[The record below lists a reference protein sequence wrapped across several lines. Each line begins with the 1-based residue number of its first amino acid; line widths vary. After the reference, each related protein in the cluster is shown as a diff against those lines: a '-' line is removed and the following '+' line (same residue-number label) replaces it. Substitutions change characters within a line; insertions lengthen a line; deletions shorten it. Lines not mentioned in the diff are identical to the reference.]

1 MSFVIFV
8 FGLTVGVTYH
18 EHIYSIIAPHFE
30 EPIHNNKNGYD
41 DSTSHINNDTKPDDK
56 TTIQESA
63 INVAHKIELCFT
75 PPAHH
80 CGHFIANVIDQAHS
94 SIYMQAYGLTHP
106 EIIGSLIAAKQRG
119 LDVRVLL
126 DKSNLTQKFSK
137 IKDLEQ
143 AGIEVT
149 IDKVPGIA
157 HNKVIILDQGTTAT
171 GSFNFTTAADTK
183 NVENVILIKDKHIA
197 HQYLENWLNRK
208 AANEGKY
215 NAK

>member
-1 MSFVIFV
+1 MNKIIRSFVIFV

-30 EPIHNNKNGYD
+30 NAIHNSKNGYD
-41 DSTSHINNDTKPDDK
+41 GSTPTIDNDTKPDDK
-56 TTIQESA
+56 VITQEPA
-63 INVAHKIELCFT
+63 INTAPKIELCFT

-80 CGHFIANVIDQAHS
+80 CGHFIANAINKAHS

-106 EIIGSLIAAKQRG
+106 EIIDSLIAAKQRG

-126 DKSNLTQKFSK
+126 DKSNLSQKFSK
-137 IKDLEQ
+137 IKNLEQ

-157 HNKVIILDQGTTAT
+157 HNKVIILDQEATAT

-183 NVENVILIKDKHIA
+183 NVENVILIQDKNIA
-197 HQYLENWLNRK
+197 HQYLQNWLYRK
-208 AANEGKY
+208 KSNTH
-215 NAK
+215 